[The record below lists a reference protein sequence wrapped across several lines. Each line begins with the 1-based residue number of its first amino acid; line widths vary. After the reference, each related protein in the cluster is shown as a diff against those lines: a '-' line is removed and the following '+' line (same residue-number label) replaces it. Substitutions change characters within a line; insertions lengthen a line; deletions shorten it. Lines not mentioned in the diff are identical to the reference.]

1 MVKIAKAKTQSSKEQ
16 RYETV
21 EHLSEEQQN
30 LDRELGSHNQ
40 ISKSQNH
47 ENELNNDELDIESN
61 LSSQDDGN
69 ENSQD
74 YPKGSKGISKN
85 EKRQVKR
92 YVHILLMIFDL
103 FYELSHDKI

>member
-1 MVKIAKAKTQSSKEQ
+1 MVKIAKAKTQSSKDQ
-16 RYETV
+16 RYETA
-21 EHLSEEQQN
+21 EQLSEEKQY
-30 LDRELGSHNQ
+30 LDGKLGSDHQ

-61 LSSQDDGN
+61 LSSQDDGI

-74 YPKGSKGISKN
+74 FVKGGKGISKN

-92 YVHILLMIFDL
+92 YVNNFQ
-103 FYELSHDKI
+103 

>member
-16 RYETV
+16 RYETA
-21 EHLSEEQQN
+21 EHLSEEKQY
-30 LDRELGSHNQ
+30 LEGELSHHQ

-47 ENELNNDELDIESN
+47 EVELNNDELDIES

-74 YPKGSKGISKN
+74 YLTKGSKGISKN
-85 EKRQVKR
+85 EKR
-92 YVHILLMIFDL
+92 
-103 FYELSHDKI
+103 